1 MIRGMLGRKLGM
13 MRLYDGAGRA
23 RAVTVI
29 ELGPNRVTQLR
40 TEERDGYG
48 AAQVGFTGN
57 RKRLNRPARGHL
69 SRAGADVGTLT
80 LLREFPV
87 DDVSEHELG
96 EVLTVEQFTAGTYV
110 HVKGTSK
117 GRGFAGGVKRWGF
130 HGGPKTHGQSDRHRA
145 PGSIGAGTTP
155 GKVWKGQKMAGHMG
169 ARAVSVL
176 NLLVVLADP
185 ARGLLFVEG
194 SVPGPTKGLVQVTP
208 GRKPPLEGYEPPELA
223 PPELAPPDEAVAELA
238 PEPPQPADELDEEA
252 ADAEPAA
259 VEEAEA
265 SAEAEPEDADADE
278 PPADAEASESE
289 EPAAEAAE
297 PDADEG
303 EADEAEPAGDAP
315 ADDEASGTTA
325 DDEEKSE

>member
-13 MRLYDGAGRA
+13 MRLYDGGGRA

-29 ELGPNRVTQLR
+29 QLGPNRVTQLR

-69 SRAGADVGTLT
+69 SRAGADIGTLT

-117 GRGFAGGVKRWGF
+117 GRGFAGSVKRWGF

-185 ARGLLFVEG
+185 ARDLLFVEG
-194 SVPGPTKGLVQVTP
+194 SVPGPTKGLVQVTQ
-208 GRKPPLEGYEPPELA
+208 GRKPPLEGYG
-223 PPELAPPDEAVAELA
+223 PPELAPPDEAVAELE
-238 PEPPQPADELDEEA
+238 PEPPQPADEPDE
-252 ADAEPAA
+252 DAEGAEPVA
-259 VEEAEA
+259 VEAAEA
-265 SAEAEPEDADADE
+265 SAEADSEDADADE
-278 PPADAEASESE
+278 PPAAAGPSES
-289 EPAAEAAE
+289 AAEAAA
-297 PDADEG
+297 PDADEA
-303 EADEAEPAGDAP
+303 EADEAERADDAR
-315 ADDEASGTTA
+315 ADDEASA
-325 DDEEKSE
+325 DDAEKSE